1 MEEDQDRVTFSW
13 GIDDAIDDGQ
23 QGSSPYQHKIFTFD
37 GWFELFTMTTI
48 LVIVVVAIRKKT
60 TIEMGR

>member
-1 MEEDQDRVTFSW
+1 MMVSKVARPTSIRF
-13 GIDDAIDDGQ
+13 
-23 QGSSPYQHKIFTFD
+23 FTFD